1 VSGVRGLRLSHR
13 LAGATLTSLL
23 IALALSSTLLAT
35 LVALSAQ
42 LITVSRRAAN
52 EADFVATVGFA
63 VEAIGAS
70 ASAHDWRGVAG
81 HTVEPCALENQ
92 PVGVWVVAPETLP
105 CTGVLPNHT
114 NPFALLT
121 VDQISCGE
129 ACVNYQ
135 VRRLWYRRDHA
146 WISGDDVGAL
156 MVRTFGPDGSYGRG
170 EMLVPGLSDW
180 RASTIRS
187 GTHVVGVTLDTLWR
201 ASHSVGSHDQPA
213 ELSFSLL
220 LQPGL
225 IR

>member
-1 VSGVRGLRLSHR
+1 MSGVKGLRPHHR

-35 LVALSAQ
+35 LVAISAQ
-42 LITVSRRAAN
+42 LITASRRAAN

-63 VEAIGAS
+63 MEAIGAS
-70 ASAHDWRGVAG
+70 ASAYDWRGIADR
-81 HTVEPCALENQ
+81 TIRPCALENQ
-92 PVGVWVVAPETLP
+92 PLGVWVVAPDMLP
-105 CTGVLPNHT
+105 CTGALPNHA

-121 VDQISCGE
+121 VDQISCGA
-129 ACVNYQ
+129 ACVNSQ

-187 GTHVVGVTLDTLWR
+187 GDYAVGITLDMRWR
-201 ASHSVGSHDQPA
+201 ASHSVGSHDQPV